1 MIDFAK
7 LVGAQMKVQEDLVQS
22 ALDLAH
28 VRYRKIRVKKRSGGE
43 RVLVQPAAELKMVL
57 AWIDAEVISKL
68 PISSVAT
75 AFRPGASIVK
85 NASEH
90 RNSLYSVRIDI
101 KDFFPSIRIGDLTA
115 VVRNN
120 VGVLPPF
127 VTDPSFDELVRKA
140 CFDRDGRLPIGYPT
154 SPAIANAV
162 MYGLDGALLEMIRRD
177 PTKFGAARL
186 TRYADDFVF
195 STDKRGACR
204 VFVHDFEKTLARA
217 TSPKLRLNASKTR
230 FMSRA
235 GGSTLVTGLRIN
247 QDGLIRVHP
256 TYRDHVRLLMKHFA
270 AGVLL
275 ADDLPRLV
283 GHLAFVEHADPRLFT
298 RLSFRYFEEIAKLR
312 GK

>member
-1 MIDFAK
+1 MIDFAM
-7 LVGAQMKVQEDLVQS
+7 LVGAQMKVQVDLVQS
-22 ALDLAH
+22 ALDFAH
-28 VRYRKIRVKKRSGGE
+28 IRYRKIRVKKRSGGE

-57 AWIDAEVISKL
+57 AWLEAGVISKL

-85 NASEH
+85 NANEH
-90 RNSLYSVRIDI
+90 RNSLYSVRVDI
-101 KDFFPSIRIGDLTA
+101 KDFFSSIRASDLMA
-115 VVRNN
+115 VVRKNL
-120 VGVLPPF
+120 GVLPLF
-127 VTDPSFDELVRKA
+127 VTDPGFDELVRRG

-154 SPAIANAV
+154 SPGIANAV
-162 MYGLDGALLEMIRRD
+162 MYGLDGALLEMVKRD
-177 PTKFGAARL
+177 PTKFGLARL

-195 STDKRGACR
+195 STDKPGACR
-204 VFVHDFEKTLARA
+204 MFVHDFEQLLAKNI
-217 TSPKLRLNASKTR
+217 SPRLRINASKTR

-247 QDGLIRVHP
+247 QNGLIRVHP
-256 TYRDHVRLLMKHFA
+256 AYRDHVRLLMKHFS
-270 AGVLL
+270 AGVLV

-298 RLSFRYFEEIAKLR
+298 RLSFRYFEEIARLR

>member
-1 MIDFAK
+1 MIDFAE
-7 LVGAQMKVQEDLVQS
+7 LVGKQMKVQAGLIQS

-28 VRYRKIRVKKRSGGE
+28 MRYRKVRVPKRSGGE

-57 AWIDAEVISKL
+57 AWLDAEVISKL

-90 RNSLYSVRIDI
+90 RSSLYSVRIDI
-101 KDFFPSIRIGDLTA
+101 KDFFPSIRTNDLIT

-120 VGVLPPF
+120 LSVLPPF
-127 VTDPSFDELVRKA
+127 VTDPGFEELVRKG
-140 CFDRDGRLPIGYPT
+140 CFDRSGRLPIGYPT

-162 MYGLDGALLEMIRRD
+162 MYELDGALLEMVRRD
-177 PTKFGAARL
+177 PTEFGVSRL
-186 TRYADDFVF
+186 SRYADDFVF
-195 STDKRGACR
+195 STDKQGACR
-204 VFVHDFEKTLARA
+204 VFVHCFERTLANT

-247 QDGLIRVHP
+247 QNGLIRVHP
-256 TYRDHVRLLMKHFA
+256 TYRDHVRLLMKHYSG
-270 AGVLL
+270 GVLRE
-275 ADDLPRLV
+275 DDLPRLV

-298 RLSFRYFEEIAKLR
+298 RLSFRYYKEIAKLR